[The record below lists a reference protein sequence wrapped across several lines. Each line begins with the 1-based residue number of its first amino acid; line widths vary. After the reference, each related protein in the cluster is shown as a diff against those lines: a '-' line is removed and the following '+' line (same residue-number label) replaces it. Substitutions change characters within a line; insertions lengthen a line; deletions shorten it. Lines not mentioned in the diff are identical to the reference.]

1 MQGYLFARTRSLPY
15 VLCTH
20 LVFDCVLWLI
30 LVYAHNPGWL
40 PRIFWY

>member
-1 MQGYLFARTRSLPY
+1 
-15 VLCTH
+15 

-30 LVYAHNPGWL
+30 LVYAHNPGWI